1 LADGNAGAD
10 GYAGDITPQEAWD
23 MLENDKDAV
32 LVDVRTDAEWSYV
45 GITDLSAIGKET
57 QFIAWKVFPSMDVNP
72 GFVAGVEAVSPN
84 KDAPVLSICRSGV
97 RSISSS
103 KALTEAG
110 FTKAY
115 NVTEGFE
122 GDKDPSDHRGSVGGW
137 KVRGLPWR
145 QG

>member
-1 LADGNAGAD
+1 MAD

-23 MLENDKDAV
+23 ILETDPDAV

-45 GITDLSAIGKET
+45 GVTDLSSIGKEPH
-57 QFIAWKVFPSMDVNP
+57 FVAWKIFPSMDVNP
-72 GFVAGVEAVSPN
+72 AFVSGVVAISTN
-84 KDAPVLSICRSGV
+84 KDAPILSICRSGV

-122 GDKDPSDHRGSVGGW
+122 GNKDKTEHRGTVGGW